1 MLDICLDACYHAR
14 IPDFVLRCKIEIL
27 VDERTIRMKTR
38 QRIILSILLVNLLFA
53 AFALGQSRRDINFPD
68 ILGYETL
75 KCDFHMHTVFSDGS
89 VWPPVRV
96 DEAWREGLD
105 AISITDHIEYQP
117 HKNDVPTNHGR
128 SHDIAVSRAR
138 ERNILL
144 VRGAEFTRETPPGH
158 FNAIFI
164 NDANALDVE
173 DLVEGIKIANQQ
185 GAFVFWNHP
194 GWKPEHKGWFETHTI
209 LYENKLMQGIEVV
222 NGGSYY
228 PEAHEWCLEK
238 KLTMMS
244 NSDIHQPATLLESS
258 PEDHR
263 SITLVFARQKSIE
276 AIKEALIK
284 GRTTVW
290 FKDKLIGKKRFLNAI
305 FKESVEIGKPY
316 NKYKNTIW
324 VEIKNDSDID
334 IDLERTGTLGPRQL
348 TLPANAT
355 TILKTS
361 IGSEAE
367 ATPALIELSYTARN
381 FLIAPGKGLPVT
393 LKIRLK

>member
-1 MLDICLDACYHAR
+1 
-14 IPDFVLRCKIEIL
+14 VLRCKIEIIIE
-27 VDERTIRMKTR
+27 ERTIKMKTR

-53 AFALGQSRRDINFPD
+53 AFALGQSKREINFPD
-68 ILGYETL
+68 ILGYKTL

-117 HKNDVPTNHGR
+117 HKQDIPTDHNRPYHV
-128 SHDIAVSRAR
+128 AYSRAR
-138 ERNILL
+138 EKNILL
-144 VRGAEFTRETPPGH
+144 IKGAEFTRETPPGH

-209 LYENKLMQGIEVV
+209 LYENKLMHGIEVV

-238 KLTMMS
+238 NLTMMA

-263 SITLVFARQKSIE
+263 SITLVFAKERSKE
-276 AIKEALIK
+276 AIKEALVK
-284 GRTTVW
+284 GRTAVW
-290 FKDKLIGKKRFLNAI
+290 YKEQIIGKKRFLNAL
-305 FKESVEIGKPY
+305 FKESVEVGKPY
-316 NKYKNTIW
+316 NKYRGSIW
-324 VEIKNDSDID
+324 VEIKNSSDIA
-334 IDLERTGTLGPRQL
+334 IDLERAGTVGPRQL
-348 TLPANAT
+348 TLAANAT
-355 TILKTS
+355 TILRT
-361 IGSEAE
+361 GTGTEADE
-367 ATPALIELSYTARN
+367 DPAKIELSYTARN
-381 FLIAPGKGLPVT
+381 FLIAPDKGLPVT
-393 LKIRLK
+393 LNIRLK